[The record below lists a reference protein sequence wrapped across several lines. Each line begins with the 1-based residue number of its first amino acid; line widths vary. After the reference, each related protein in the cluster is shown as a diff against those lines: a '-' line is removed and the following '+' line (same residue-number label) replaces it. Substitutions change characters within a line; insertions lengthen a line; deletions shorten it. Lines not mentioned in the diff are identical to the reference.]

1 MTTRRSS
8 HARIR
13 TIRVLRTVSSMS
25 SSHHTTPTSPVAEV
39 VHLTKRYRDATA
51 VDDVSFRVRAGTI
64 TGFLGPNGAGK
75 TTTLRILLGLASPT
89 SGDVTIDGTHP
100 LRMDEPWRHVGAVLE
115 ANDFHPARTGRNHL
129 RSLARLCDL
138 SDDAVDE
145 QLELV
150 GLADAARRRVGS
162 YSLGMRQRLGLAAA
176 MLGNPRLLVLD
187 EPTNGLDP
195 VGVRW
200 MRDLMRVFADSG
212 GAVLMSSHLLAE
224 AQHSVD
230 HVIIIDHGRLV
241 ADAALGDL
249 VGPHNDLE
257 EAYLHLVT
265 ADSEVGR

>member
-1 MTTRRSS
+1 LTTSCSS
-8 HARIR
+8 PARIR
-13 TIRVLRTVSSMS
+13 TTCAVRTVNDVSSP
-25 SSHHTTPTSPVAEV
+25 HHTPLTSPVAEV

-51 VDDVSFRVRAGTI
+51 VDDVSFQVHAGTI

-89 SGDVTIDGTHP
+89 TGDVTIDGTHP
-100 LRMDEPWRHVGAVLE
+100 LRLNEPWRHVGAVLE
-115 ANDFHPARTGRNHL
+115 ANDFHPARSGRDHL

-138 SDDAVDE
+138 SDDVVDE

-150 GLADAARRRVGS
+150 DLTAAAGRRVAG

-176 MLGNPRLLVLD
+176 MLGDPRLLVLD

-200 MRDLMRVFADSG
+200 MRDLMRSFADTG

-230 HVIIIDHGRLV
+230 HVIIIDHGQLV
-241 ADAALGDL
+241 ADAPIGDL
-249 VGPHNDLE
+249 VEPGTDLE
-257 EAYLHLVT
+257 DAYLRLVT

>member
-1 MTTRRSS
+1 VTPPH
-8 HARIR
+8 HASP
-13 TIRVLRTVSSMS
+13 V
-25 SSHHTTPTSPVAEV
+25 PPVAEV
-39 VHLTKRYRDATA
+39 VHLTKQYRDATA
-51 VDDVSFRVRAGTI
+51 VDDVSFQVRAGTI
-64 TGFLGPNGAGK
+64 TGVLGPNGAGK

-89 SGDVTIDGTHP
+89 AGDVTIDGANP
-100 LRMDEPWRHVGAVLE
+100 LQLSEPWRHVGAVLE
-115 ANDFHPARTGRNHL
+115 ANDFHPARSGRDHL
-129 RSLARLCDL
+129 RTLARLCDL
-138 SDDAVDE
+138 SDDLVDE

-150 GLADAARRRVGS
+150 GLAAAAGRRVGS

-176 MLGNPRLLVLD
+176 MLGDPRLLVLD

-200 MRDLMRVFADSG
+200 MRDLMRTFAADG

-241 ADAALGDL
+241 GDAPIGDL
-249 VGPHNDLE
+249 VQPGNDLE
-257 EAYLHLVT
+257 DAYLRLVE

>member
-1 MTTRRSS
+1 VPNP
-8 HARIR
+8 HQ
-13 TIRVLRTVSSMS
+13 
-25 SSHHTTPTSPVAEV
+25 TPPFPPVAEV
-39 VHLTKRYRDATA
+39 VRLTKRYRDATA
-51 VDDVSFRVRAGTI
+51 VDDVSFQVRAGTI

-89 SGDVTIDGTHP
+89 AGDVTIDGTHP
-100 LRMDEPWRHVGAVLE
+100 LRLNESWRHVGAVLE
-115 ANDFHPARTGRNHL
+115 ANDFHPARSGRNHL
-129 RSLARLCDL
+129 RTLARLCDL
-138 SDDAVDE
+138 SDEVVDE

-150 GLADAARRRVGS
+150 GLTAAAGRRVGS

-200 MRDLMRVFADSG
+200 MRDLMRSFADNG

-241 ADAALGDL
+241 GDAPIGDL
-249 VGPHNDLE
+249 VQPGDDLE
-257 EAYLHLVT
+257 DAYLRLVE
-265 ADSEVGR
+265 AESEVGR

>member
-1 MTTRRSS
+1 VPSPP
-8 HARIR
+8 HAP
-13 TIRVLRTVSSMS
+13 L
-25 SSHHTTPTSPVAEV
+25 TSPIAEV
-39 VHLTKRYRDATA
+39 VHLTKRFRDATA
-51 VDDVSFRVRAGTI
+51 VDDVSFQVREGTI

-89 SGDVTIDGTHP
+89 SGDVSIDGTHP
-100 LRMDEPWRHVGAVLE
+100 LRLDEPWRHVGAVLE
-115 ANDFHPARTGRNHL
+115 ADDFHPARTGRNHL
-129 RSLARLCDL
+129 RTLARLCDI
-138 SDDAVDE
+138 SDDEVDR

-150 GLADAARRRVGS
+150 GLGAAAGRRVGT

-176 MLGNPRLLVLD
+176 MLGDPRLLVLD

-200 MRDLMRVFADSG
+200 MRDLMRSFADTG

-230 HVIIIDHGRLV
+230 HVIIIDGGRLV
-241 ADAALGDL
+241 ADAPIGDL
-249 VGPHNDLE
+249 VQPGTDLE
-257 EAYLHLVT
+257 DAYLRLVT

>member
-1 MTTRRSS
+1 M
-8 HARIR
+8 IR
-13 TIRVLRTVSSMS
+13 LLRTFVSVSSPQHS
-25 SSHHTTPTSPVAEV
+25 PLTPPVAQV
-39 VHLTKRYRDATA
+39 THLTKQYRDATA
-51 VDDVSFRVRAGTI
+51 VDDVSFEVRAGTI

-100 LRMDEPWRHVGAVLE
+100 LRLTEPWRHVGAVLE

-138 SDDAVDE
+138 SDHVVDE
-145 QLELV
+145 RLELV
-150 GLADAARRRVGS
+150 GLADAAGRRVGS

-176 MLGNPRLLVLD
+176 MLGDPRLLVLD

-195 VGVRW
+195 IGVRW
-200 MRDLMRVFADSG
+200 MRDLMRSFADRG

-224 AQHSVD
+224 AQQSVD

-241 ADAALGDL
+241 ADAPIGEF
-249 VGPHNDLE
+249 VQPGNDLE
-257 EAYLHLVT
+257 DAYLRLVG
-265 ADSEVGR
+265 ADCKAAR

>member
-1 MTTRRSS
+1 MTPPH
-8 HARIR
+8 HASP
-13 TIRVLRTVSSMS
+13 V
-25 SSHHTTPTSPVAEV
+25 PPVAEV
-39 VHLTKRYRDATA
+39 VHLTKQYRDATA
-51 VDDVSFRVRAGTI
+51 VDDVSFQVRAGTI
-64 TGFLGPNGAGK
+64 TGVLGPNGAGK

-89 SGDVTIDGTHP
+89 AGDVTIDGANP
-100 LRMDEPWRHVGAVLE
+100 LQLSEPWRHVGAVLE
-115 ANDFHPARTGRNHL
+115 ANDFHPARSGRDHL
-129 RSLARLCDL
+129 RTLARLCDL
-138 SDDAVDE
+138 SDDLVDE

-150 GLADAARRRVGS
+150 GLAAAAGRRVGS

-176 MLGNPRLLVLD
+176 MLGDPRLLVLD

-200 MRDLMRVFADSG
+200 MRDLMRTFAADG

-241 ADAALGDL
+241 GDAPIGDL
-249 VGPHNDLE
+249 VQPGNDLE
-257 EAYLHLVT
+257 DAYLRLVE